1 MRLDRLLIEKIENRI
16 LVGIAAFV
24 GTMVIVGWI
33 GINEPARMAVF
44 TDQYHGRSVER
55 GAYLFNQNCSEC
67 HGIDGRGLVGIAPGL
82 NNPHMFGYDFTAA
95 IDREMGALQREL
107 DAGVTEERQAEIE
120 ARMAELEAEL
130 DDLIAQMQPAID
142 SGYPVDTP
150 ERMDQV
156 AWEGSVRS
164 YVLTTLVHGRPGSV
178 NYWPQ
183 PMAAWGQTAGG
194 PLREDQLED
203 LTNYIMNW
211 DKGEAWTIDDLNA
224 VSQFA
229 KLPADPALAV
239 AGAGESTVGT
249 DVDTILTELE
259 GYTGDPVNGQALY
272 NGGTYACAGCHMNAA
287 VAPPTEEQ
295 WAAVTTGAGGRPY
308 ADEPMR
314 YFVESIV
321 LPNDYVVE
329 GYPANA
335 MPQNFGERMSY
346 QDMAD
351 ILAYIESY
359 DS

>member
-33 GINEPARMAVF
+33 AINEEARMAAF
-44 TDQYHGRSVER
+44 TDQFEGRSIER

-67 HGIDGRGLVGIAPGL
+67 HGVDGRGLVGIAPGL
-82 NNPHMFGYDFTAA
+82 DNPHLFGYDFTAT
-95 IDREMGALQREL
+95 IDRELEALEREL
-107 DAGVTEERQAEIE
+107 NAGVTPERQAEIE
-120 ARMAELEAEL
+120 ARQAELEAEL
-130 DDLIAQMQPAID
+130 ADIIAQMQPAIEM
-142 SGYPVDTP
+142 GYDVDQP
-150 ERMDQV
+150 ERTSQV
-156 AWEGSVRS
+156 AWEGALRS

-211 DKGEAWTIDDLNA
+211 DKGDAWTIDDLNA
-224 VSQFA
+224 VNQFA
-229 KLPADPALAV
+229 KVPADPALV
-239 AGAGESTVGT
+239 GTGSGEETVGT
-249 DVDTILTELE
+249 DVDAILTELDN
-259 GYTGDPVNGQALY
+259 YTGDPVNGQVIY
-272 NGGTYACAGCHMNAA
+272 NGATYACAGCHMNAA
-287 VAPPTEEQ
+287 VAPLTEEQ
-295 WAAVTTGAGGRPY
+295 WGAATSGARPY
-308 ADEPMR
+308 PDEPLR

-321 LPNDYVVE
+321 HPNDYVVD

-335 MPQNFGERMSY
+335 MPQNFGERMTY

-351 ILAYIESY
+351 ILAYVRSY